1 MGFLTWVG
9 SLLGSSS
16 VVDKLVDAAV
26 NSKDEKAS
34 KLATERLEQL
44 QGFKV
49 VQRLL
54 VGSSTIVFLLWALPT
69 IGFAAFG
76 YHDHLEWMLM
86 ISKEEMIYYPV
97 LISFAAYLGGGTI
110 ESFKRK
116 SK

>member
-9 SLLGSSS
+9 GLLGSSS

-34 KLATERLEQL
+34 KLATDRLEQL
-44 QGFKV
+44 QGFKI

-54 VGSSTIVFLLWALPT
+54 VGSSMIVFLLWAVPT
-69 IGFAAFG
+69 IGFAILG
-76 YHDHLEWMLM
+76 YHDRLEWMLM

-116 SK
+116 K